1 MSPGFA
7 RGTAPGAPLGGVDK
21 EEGYVEI
28 PRFKKRELN
37 LNIVRTRGVWQRL
50 AWIGL
55 WIVWPFNALL
65 GMVSGRRLH
74 ASFVTV
80 KPTS

>member
-1 MSPGFA
+1 M
-7 RGTAPGAPLGGVDK
+7 
-21 EEGYVEI
+21 EI

-55 WIVWPFNALL
+55 WIVWLINALL
-65 GMVSGRRLH
+65 GMVSGLGLDI
-74 ASFVTV
+74 SFVSV
-80 KPTS
+80 KPTN

>member
-1 MSPGFA
+1 MSPRF
-7 RGTAPGAPLGGVDK
+7 APGATPWGATPAGVSN

-37 LNIVRTRGVWQRL
+37 LNIVRTRGVWQKL

-55 WIVWPFNALL
+55 WIVWLFNALL
-65 GMVSGRRLH
+65 GMVSRLGVSL
-74 ASFVTV
+74 AMTW
-80 KPTS
+80 